1 MLKIAPAGAICRL
14 YVIKKPRCDAGT
26 FHLHSLNKTSG
37 KAAAAQFAI
46 LVCN

>member
-14 YVIKKPRCDAGT
+14 YVMEKSHCDAGT
-26 FHLHSLNKTSG
+26 FPLHSLNKTSG